1 MKEDLKEALRLMF
14 SQSESEPQKVHLT
27 ELKRL
32 LPYARQQWKNILVA
46 SILLII
52 SSLISLP
59 IPYLTM
65 VVIDDVLLGDQD
77 VTLFVLLILIM
88 AGLHIGETI
97 FSFLTDYLFTV
108 INQRVMARI
117 QKDVFSRILRLPFS
131 FFNKSQ
137 SGYLLGRMGEVSELK
152 VIFSDSLVM
161 ELINVLQFVVILV
174 ILFHLNWQLTL
185 VSLLTLPIVFVVLKY
200 SYRGLSPTSG
210 ELMETAAEV
219 SSHMEESFSGIEVIK
234 SFGTEARASDELT
247 EKLDTFVH
255 KGIIQSM
262 LFTIFGESSN
272 LIITLGLLFILL
284 VSGFQIMAG
293 VFTIGGYLAFVGY
306 VGMMYATLVSI
317 ASFGVTIQP
326 TLVALSRILEFFE
339 LTTEH
344 EGRGNETLNYIGGE
358 IQFNGVSFS
367 YDGKKKAQEGSILID
382 GQDIT
387 RVKLSSLR
395 EKIGIISQNIF
406 LFNDTVKNNIVYSN
420 PNISDQGIEKVIR
433 ELEITDFVENLPQ
446 GLNTIIGERGVRLSG
461 GQKQLLAFI
470 RTTLKKPS
478 ILLLDEATSA
488 IDQTTE
494 EKIEKIIK
502 GQYQENTVIIIA
514 HKSRLIKIADKR
526 VILDKGEIVRIED
539 RNGVYSS

>member
-32 LPYARQQWKNILVA
+32 LPYARQEWKNILVA

-108 INQRVMARI
+108 IKQRVMARI

-131 FFNKSQ
+131 FFIKSQ

-293 VFTIGGYLAFVGY
+293 VFTIGGYLAFVG
-306 VGMMYATLVSI
+306 
-317 ASFGVTIQP
+317 
-326 TLVALSRILEFFE
+326 
-339 LTTEH
+339 
-344 EGRGNETLNYIGGE
+344 
-358 IQFNGVSFS
+358 
-367 YDGKKKAQEGSILID
+367 
-382 GQDIT
+382 
-387 RVKLSSLR
+387 
-395 EKIGIISQNIF
+395 
-406 LFNDTVKNNIVYSN
+406 
-420 PNISDQGIEKVIR
+420 
-433 ELEITDFVENLPQ
+433 
-446 GLNTIIGERGVRLSG
+446 
-461 GQKQLLAFI
+461 
-470 RTTLKKPS
+470 
-478 ILLLDEATSA
+478 
-488 IDQTTE
+488 
-494 EKIEKIIK
+494 
-502 GQYQENTVIIIA
+502 
-514 HKSRLIKIADKR
+514 
-526 VILDKGEIVRIED
+526 
-539 RNGVYSS
+539 